1 MDTKKPA
8 HLMEIHREMGG
19 LQVFVYR
26 FPLKEAPSALRAL
39 GVLLFIMF
47 RCEISALSTSVN

>member
-8 HLMEIHREMGG
+8 HLMEIHRELGG

-39 GVLLFIMF
+39 GVLHFYYV
-47 RCEISALSTSVN
+47 SK